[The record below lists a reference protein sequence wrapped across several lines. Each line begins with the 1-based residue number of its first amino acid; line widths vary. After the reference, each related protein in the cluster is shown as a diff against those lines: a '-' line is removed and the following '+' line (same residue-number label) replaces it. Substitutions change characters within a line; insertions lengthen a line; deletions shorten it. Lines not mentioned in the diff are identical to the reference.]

1 MYMSFVSGILLLLQI
16 LVDSVGIKAAHVL
29 ASLEL
34 LLQSLWHTHTDA
46 WHAAY
51 ETPHTLKRE
60 PFRLFESAFACVF
73 ADGGRRMDAELG
85 ADSARRKME
94 AAGEALE
101 IVPLEMYDSARAKIA
116 ANLRW
121 LFAKAFGIGEL
132 VWLCLWMRTEK

>member
-1 MYMSFVSGILLLLQI
+1 M
-16 LVDSVGIKAAHVL
+16 L
-29 ASLEL
+29 ASLDAKEL
-34 LLQSLWHTHTDA
+34 SYGSKASDTHINA
-46 WHAAY
+46 LYAAY
-51 ETPHTLKRE
+51 ETPHAHKRE
-60 PFRLFESAFACVF
+60 PFMLFESAFACVF

-132 VWLCLWMRTEK
+132 A